1 VIKWVRAPRNK
12 FSIYNLS
19 IFFYWDSI
27 MILGIPFQ
35 EFINNVFIIAIFILQ
50 PKIKQRNIS
59 YTATFFAFQNQT
71 VNII

>member
-1 VIKWVRAPRNK
+1 
-12 FSIYNLS
+12 
-19 IFFYWDSI
+19 